1 MEFTTESGIEVKINN
16 ADFISATRLRV
27 AVLSALKDSDIEL
40 SKIDIESLLSIK
52 KNMVAAVKSGALDA
66 LLDLIVSI
74 DCSKKVSDALYACLA
89 RSTYNKLKIVPD
101 TFEPVEARGDYY
113 IIVAACLKENVLPF
127 FQPLL
132 QQLNAF
138 QNKVNQES
146 PKSKS

>member
-1 MEFTTESGIEVKINN
+1 MEFTTESGIEVKINTAN
-16 ADFISATRLRV
+16 FLSAARLRV
-27 AVLSALKDSDIEL
+27 AVLLALKDSDIEI

-52 KNMVAAVKSGALDA
+52 KDIVKAVKSGALDA
-66 LLDLIVSI
+66 LLDLIISL
-74 DCSKKVSDALYACLA
+74 DCSQKVSDALYACLA
-89 RSTYNKLKIVPD
+89 RSTYNKLQIVPD

-132 QQLNAF
+132 RRLNAL
-138 QNKVNQES
+138 QNKPAQES